1 MPRAETA
8 FFQYRPG
15 RSPLHLL
22 DPRLKLA
29 LAALATAAAAY
40 TGPLGLAGLLALVC
54 ALFAMAGFE
63 PRAPGAPAAIPS
75 RGVPRRG
82 SGALR
87 HPTLR
92 LPRYARQAAAGLGLR
107 ALLPLCLIVVLGRGM
122 GEAEGPRWFVF
133 SLPGLLSGLSYAG
146 RLAVMAL
153 FSSLLVASTTT
164 GALRSALGWILSPLP
179 RRLRARTVMMA
190 GIAMASLPLLAR
202 ETAEV
207 RLARAARLADRAR
220 PLSRRLLSM
229 ARPLVRKI
237 LLRADTMSAA
247 MEARCYSDAACAE
260 GAHNNRFF
268 TANAPRGDSW
278 LRSRQREPRRAYAA
292 AAAPLPAPGVR
303 QWIAFFACAALMIG
317 LMFFRSR

>member
-29 LAALATAAAAY
+29 LAALATAVAAY
-40 TGPLGLAGLLALVC
+40 AGPMGLAGLFALVC
-54 ALFAMAGFE
+54 ALFVMAGF
-63 PRAPGAPAAIPS
+63 APS
-75 RGVPRRG
+75 
-82 SGALR
+82 SG
-87 HPTLR
+87 
-92 LPRYARQAAAGLGLR
+92 GLR

-133 SLPGLLSGLSYAG
+133 SLPGLLSGLLYAG

-179 RRLRARTVMMA
+179 RRLRARTVTMA

-202 ETAEV
+202 EMAEV

-220 PLSRRLLSM
+220 PPSRRLLSM

-247 MEARCYSDAACAE
+247 MEARCYSDAV
-260 GAHNNRFF
+260 
-268 TANAPRGDSW
+268 T
-278 LRSRQREPRRAYAA
+278 
-292 AAAPLPAPGVR
+292 AAPLRASGNGSP
-303 QWIAFFACAALMIG
+303 F
-317 LMFFRSR
+317 SRARPS